1 MNTEIKEHINELD
14 LQLKKIINKDS
25 RINHYDEAKTLK
37 QLQDEYSHLLNK
49 K

>member
-14 LQLKKIINKDS
+14 LQLKKIINKDP
-25 RINHYDEAKTLK
+25 RLNHYDEAKPAK
-37 QLQDEYSHLLNK
+37 QLQEEYSHLLNK